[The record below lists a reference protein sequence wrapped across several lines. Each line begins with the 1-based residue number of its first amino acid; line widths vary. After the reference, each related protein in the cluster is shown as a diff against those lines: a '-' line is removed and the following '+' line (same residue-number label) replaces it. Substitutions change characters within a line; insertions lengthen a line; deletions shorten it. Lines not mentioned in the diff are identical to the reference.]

1 MSNYIQGVLFLLL
14 SIIVSCAN
22 DVLSKFMGQRLPA
35 AEIIFF
41 RFLFGFITLLPLV
54 IVSGTKILHTRQLSA
69 NIIRGVLGAV
79 SLFLCTYAVITLPLV
94 EVTVIL
100 WTIPL
105 FQLVLARAFLGEK
118 VTLLRWIATIIGFI
132 GLSCVA
138 MYDGGRVLD
147 FNPLCIVPIAAAIL
161 FAVQDVMIKKIVTNE
176 NRITMLLYFAAVA
189 TIVSALPA
197 MMQWIKPDSRELL
210 LLAGL
215 GLGGNLIQYFIFR
228 AFKAADLS
236 ALAPYRYTEFFVS
249 ATMAFLFFEEI
260 PGINVLMGAAI
271 LVPSTLYLGYSER
284 RRAKKNSQS

>member
-1 MSNYIQGVLFLLL
+1 MSNYLQGVSFLLL
-14 SIIVSCAN
+14 SIVVSCAN
-22 DVLSKFMGQRLPA
+22 DVISKFMGQRLPA

-41 RFLFGFITLLPLV
+41 RFLFGAITLLP
-54 IVSGTKILHTRQLSA
+54 IVVTSGISVLRTRQLSV

-105 FQLVLARAFLGEK
+105 FQLVLANTFLGEK
-118 VTLLRWIATIIGFI
+118 VTLLRWIATLIGFV
-132 GLSCVA
+132 GLSCVT
-138 MYDGGRVLD
+138 MYDDGTLLE

-176 NRITMLLYFAAVA
+176 NRITMLLYFAVVA
-189 TIVSALPA
+189 TIVSAIPA
-197 MMQWIKPDSRELL
+197 TMQWVNPDSRELV

-215 GLGGNLIQYFIFR
+215 GLGGNLIQYCIFR

-249 ATMAFLFFEEI
+249 ATMAFLFFGEI
-260 PGINVLMGAAI
+260 PGINVFIGAAI

-284 RRAKKNSQS
+284 RRAKKHLQE